1 MTDRQAVRALLLTPQ
16 HQILLLR
23 IRPPQGGNWFW
34 IAPGGGINVGET
46 VEAGLRRELHEEVGL
61 DRFAIGPLVWKRQ
74 HTFDWADQRICQRED
89 YYIVHVEHFEP
100 RMSDTTE
107 IKYLDQFRWWPV
119 AELAHSVEPL
129 TPRTLPDIVARYLV
143 DGPPRGPLAVEVLLD

>member
-23 IRPPQGGNWFW
+23 VRPPQGGNWFW

-61 DRFAIGPLVWKRQ
+61 EGLAIGPLVWKRQ
-74 HTFDWADQRICQRED
+74 HTFDWGDQRICQRED
-89 YYIVHVEHFEP
+89 YYIVHVERFEP

-107 IKYLDQFRWWPV
+107 IKYLDEFRWWPV

-129 TPRTLPDIVARYLV
+129 TPHALPDIVARYLV

>member
-1 MTDRQAVRALLLTPQ
+1 VTDRQAVRALLLTPE

-23 IRPPQGGNWFW
+23 VRPPQGGNWFW
-34 IAPGGGINVGET
+34 IAPGGGIDVGET
-46 VEAGLRRELHEEVGL
+46 VEAGLRRELQEEVGL

-74 HTFDWADQRICQRED
+74 HTFDWGDRRICQRED
-89 YYIVHVEHFEP
+89 YYIVHVERFEP

-107 IKYLDQFRWWPV
+107 IKYLDQFRWWSV
-119 AELAHSVEPL
+119 AELAHSAEPL
-129 TPRTLPDIVARYLV
+129 TPRALPDIVARYLV

>member
-1 MTDRQAVRALLLTPQ
+1 MTDRQAVRALLLTPE

-23 IRPPQGGNWFW
+23 VRPPQGGNWFW
-34 IAPGGGINVGET
+34 IAPGGGIDIGET
-46 VEAGLRRELHEEVGL
+46 EEAGLRRELQEEVGL

-74 HTFDWADQRICQRED
+74 HTFDWGDRRICQRED
-89 YYIVHVEHFEP
+89 YYIVHVERFEP

-107 IKYLDQFRWWPV
+107 IKYLDQFRWWSV

-129 TPRTLPDIVARYLV
+129 APRALPDIVARYLV
-143 DGPPRGPLAVEVLLD
+143 DGPPRGPLVVEVLLD